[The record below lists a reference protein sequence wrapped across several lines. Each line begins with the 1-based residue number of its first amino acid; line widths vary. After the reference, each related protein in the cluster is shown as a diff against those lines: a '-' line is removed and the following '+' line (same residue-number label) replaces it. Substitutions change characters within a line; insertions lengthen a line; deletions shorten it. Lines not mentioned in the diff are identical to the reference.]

1 MDLSTTYL
9 GMTLRTPLV
18 VSASPISER
27 IENIKRAE
35 DAGAAAVVLYSL
47 FEEQLQNGS
56 RDIRYISDE
65 TALVADNSGGYFP
78 RSSHYNLGPEGY
90 LEHIR
95 KAKEAVSIPI
105 IASLNGTSIGGWV
118 EYAKQMQQAGADA
131 VELNIYYVP
140 TEAHITGG
148 QVERTYL
155 EIVEWVRSAVTLPL
169 AVKLGPYFSNMANMA
184 GRFERAGANGLVL
197 FNRFYQPDINLAL
210 MEVKPRIVLSGP
222 QAMRLPLRWIAILY
236 GQVECDLAASGGI
249 HAPEDVVK
257 MLMAGASVTMI
268 CSALLRRGIQHISYL
283 ERELG
288 KWMEEHDFP
297 SVEEM
302 QGLMSQKRVSDP
314 TAFERAHYIRTLQSL
329 KSVGFGAVAPPWRVG
344 KIDEQPVDT
353 QG

>member
-1 MDLSTTYL
+1 MDLSTSYL
-9 GMTLRTPLV
+9 GTTLRTPLV

-47 FEEQLQNGS
+47 FEEQLQRGS
-56 RDIRYISDE
+56 HEIRYISDE
-65 TALVADNSGGYFP
+65 TALVAEDRNLFP
-78 RSSHYNLGPEGY
+78 RRSHYNLGPEGY

-105 IASLNGTSIGGWV
+105 IASLNGTSIGGWA

-131 VELNIYYVP
+131 IELNIYYVP
-140 TEAHITGG
+140 TEAHITGA

-155 EIVEWVRSAVTLPL
+155 EIVEWVRSAITIPL

-184 GRFERAGANGLVL
+184 VRFERAGADGLVL

-210 MEVKPRIVLSGP
+210 MEVKPRILLSGP

-236 GQVECDLAASGGI
+236 GQVDCDLAASGGI

-257 MLMAGASVTMI
+257 MLMAGASVTML
-268 CSALLRRGIQHISYL
+268 CSAILKRGVQHISYL

-288 KWMEEHDFP
+288 KWMEEHGFE

-314 TAFERAHYIRTLQSL
+314 TAFERAHYIRTLQSYR
-329 KSVGFGAVAPPWRVG
+329 SVGFGAVSPPWRVG
-344 KIDEQPVDT
+344 TIDE
-353 QG
+353 

>member
-35 DAGAAAVVLYSL
+35 EAGASAVVLYSL
-47 FEEQLQNGS
+47 FEEQLHKGS
-56 RDIRYISDE
+56 REIRYISDE
-65 TALVADNSGGYFP
+65 TVLVADNSSGPFP
-78 RSSHYNLGPEGY
+78 RRSHYNLGPEGY

-105 IASLNGTSIGGWV
+105 IASLNGTSIGGWA

-131 VELNIYYVP
+131 LELNIYYIA
-140 TEAHITGG
+140 TEPHVTGA

-155 EIVEWVRSAVTLPL
+155 EIVEWVRSAVTIPL

-184 GRFERAGANGLVL
+184 GRFERAGADALVL
-197 FNRFYQPDINLAL
+197 FNRFYQPDINLDL
-210 MEVKPRIVLSGP
+210 MEVKPRLLLSTP
-222 QAMRLPLRWIAILY
+222 QAMRLPLRWIAILH
-236 GQVECDLAASGGI
+236 GQVDCDLAASGGI

-257 MLMAGASVTMI
+257 MLMAGASVTML
-268 CSALLRRGIQHISYL
+268 CSALLKHGVQHIAYL

-288 KWMEEHDFP
+288 KWMEKHEFE
-297 SVEEM
+297 SVDEM

-314 TAFERAHYIRTLQSL
+314 AAFERAHYIRTLQSY
-329 KSVGFGAVAPPWRVG
+329 KPAGIGAVTP
-344 KIDEQPVDT
+344 T
-353 QG
+353 T